1 MFSDRRKPCNHFCSV
16 DKMWQHCLTHYLFGS
31 FGVERLPDDKGAVD
45 TQYVGASTEAFQL
58 RGHRLLELQQVK
70 DRNVHVR
77 RSVTAKLKLDEDEEE
92 SFTLPANSMDAP
104 SQSIKYIC
112 I

>member
-1 MFSDRRKPCNHFCSV
+1 M
-16 DKMWQHCLTHYLFGS
+16 
-31 FGVERLPDDKGAVD
+31 ERLPDDKGAVD
-45 TQYVGASTEAFQL
+45 TQRVGASTEAFQL

-77 RSVTAKLKLDEDEEE
+77 KSVTATLKLDEDEEE
-92 SFTLPANSMDAP
+92 SFTLPGSGHTF
-104 SQSIKYIC
+104 SINDFSLLNTYIFKYIVMTSKLSSE